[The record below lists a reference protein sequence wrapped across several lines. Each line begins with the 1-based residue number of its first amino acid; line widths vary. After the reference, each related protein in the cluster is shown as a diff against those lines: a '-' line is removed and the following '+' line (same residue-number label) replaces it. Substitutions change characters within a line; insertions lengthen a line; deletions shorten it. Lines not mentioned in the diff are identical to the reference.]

1 MALFLVVRSLG
12 RARVGRIFQQASS
25 AVVIAP
31 CDTGNKSQAEG
42 NSMAGGD
49 ESYLQEFGSSESSAA
64 FPGASVL
71 GNGNGLSFAGM
82 LAMQRQISM
91 GFATAA
97 VAVDKRAEKAQSVH
111 KTKGSAKK
119 KARKFHHSRAQSTY
133 WWKMEKELL
142 ANLKAWPIDVDLD
155 VLLQDG
161 MAGGISIDAKGV
173 QNVMYHLAHG
183 KEIDAWEAGEEVS
196 RVTAAE
202 RAEMAVDPYEDV
214 PRPRPDFNCSP
225 EDARR
230 ALNLFEW
237 WQRRNP
243 DTPQLPQLNGLLKAL
258 SAGGL
263 KEEMGALWDTYKAH
277 AKDDPRLVSDFLS
290 AYHQSDMFD
299 EVLAVY
305 KEAQDSGLA
314 LGTKS
319 GDYAMRAMI
328 AKGYPLDALWAAF
341 TDSVARSGAALFN
354 WRTFE
359 TLLEQGVTVEK
370 VLGLKYTNLDRV
382 KGRLIK
388 ALTNLGRK
396 DEASEIV
403 RELLKEDQ
411 PSMPLIPFVS
421 MLVTLVKSGYPDE
434 ARKLA
439 ELQKRLHGL
448 DVGAALT
455 FMMRNLKDGWIG
467 IDAFDTLQALEGQH
481 RTSIAVRAELI
492 HLCFKVRA
500 TDKVYQVRLRFG
512 LFMRLVI
519 PIYAGVSIL
528 TFPVQISCRSMAFT
542 MLSEAMFLVLV
553 LDEELDNWQACQWRL
568 RFPCLPC
575 ILKL

>member
-1 MALFLVVRSLG
+1 MALFLVARSLG

-31 CDTGNKSQAEG
+31 RDTGNESQAER
-42 NSMAGGD
+42 NLMVGGD
-49 ESYLQEFGSSESSAA
+49 ESPLQEFGSSESSTT

-71 GNGNGLSFAGM
+71 GNGNCLSFAGM

-97 VAVDKRAEKAQSVH
+97 VAVDKRAEKSKPVH
-111 KTKGSAKK
+111 KTKGSAT
-119 KARKFHHSRAQSTY
+119 KAAERKSHRSRETIGTQ

-161 MAGGISIDAKGV
+161 MAGGISIDARGV
-173 QNVMYHLAHG
+173 QSIMFHIAQG
-183 KEIDAWEAGEEVS
+183 KEINAWEAGEEIID
-196 RVTAAE
+196 TAAE
-202 RAEMAVDPYEDV
+202 NAEMAVDTYEDV
-214 PRPRPDFNCSP
+214 SRPTRDFNCSP

-243 DTPQLPQLNGLLKAL
+243 DTAQLAQLNGLLKAL

-263 KEEMGALWDTYKAH
+263 KEEMGALWATYKAH

-328 AKGYPLDALWAAF
+328 AKGSPLDALWAAF
-341 TDSVARSGAALFN
+341 TDWVARSGAVPFN

-370 VLGLKYTNLDRV
+370 ILGLKYTSPVRV
-382 KGRLIK
+382 KCRLIG
-388 ALTNLGRK
+388 ALMNLGRK

-421 MLVTLVKSGYPDE
+421 MLVTLVKSGYPNE
-434 ARKLA
+434 ARQLA
-439 ELQKRLHGL
+439 ELQKRLHGVN
-448 DVGAALT
+448 VGPALT
-455 FMMRNLKDGWIG
+455 FMMRNLSVRWIG
-467 IDAFDTLQALEGQH
+467 IDAFNTLQALEGPH
-481 RTSIAVRAELI
+481 RTSFGVRVELI
-492 HLCFKVRA
+492 NQCFRVRD

-512 LFMRLVI
+512 LFMCRFFIDLCVYF
-519 PIYAGVSIL
+519 PPSGVL
-528 TFPVQISCRSMAFT
+528 MCR
-542 MLSEAMFLVLV
+542 
-553 LDEELDNWQACQWRL
+553 
-568 RFPCLPC
+568 
-575 ILKL
+575 

>member
-12 RARVGRIFQQASS
+12 RAKVGRMFQQASS

-31 CDTGNKSQAEG
+31 CDTGNGSQAEG
-42 NSMAGGD
+42 NLTGGGD
-49 ESYLQEFGSSESSAA
+49 ESYLREFGSSESSAA

-71 GNGNGLSFAGM
+71 GNGNSLSFVGM

-97 VAVDKRAEKAQSVH
+97 VAVDKRAEKPKMVH
-111 KTKGSAKK
+111 KKKGSAKK
-119 KARKFHHSRAQSTY
+119 KATQRKFYRIDAQSTQ

-142 ANLKAWPIDVDLD
+142 ANLRAWPIDVDLD

-161 MAGGISIDAKGV
+161 KAGGRLMDAKAV

-183 KEIDAWEAGEEVS
+183 KEIDAWEAGEEI
-196 RVTAAE
+196 RDTAAE
-202 RAEMAVDPYEDV
+202 SAEMAVDPYEDV
-214 PRPRPDFNCSP
+214 PRPSRDFNCSP

-243 DTPQLPQLNGLLKAL
+243 DTPQVTQLNGLLKAL

-263 KEEMGALWDTYKAH
+263 KEEMGALWATYKAH

-299 EVLAVY
+299 ESLAVY

-319 GDYAMRAMI
+319 GNYAMRAMI

-341 TDSVARSGAALFN
+341 TDTVARSGDALFN

-359 TLLEQGVTVEK
+359 TLLEQGMTVEK
-370 VLGLKYTNLDRV
+370 ILGLKYTALDRV
-382 KGRLIK
+382 KCRVIK
-388 ALTNLGRK
+388 ALTNLGRQN
-396 DEASEIV
+396 EASKIV
-403 RELLKEDQ
+403 RDLLKEDQ
-411 PSMPLIPFVS
+411 APVPLIRFVS
-421 MLVTLVKSGYPDE
+421 MLVTLVKCGYPDE
-434 ARKLA
+434 ARQLA
-439 ELQKRLHGL
+439 DLQKRQHGL

-455 FMMRNLKDGWIG
+455 FMMRNLSDGWIG

-481 RTSIAVRAELI
+481 RTSIALRAEFI
-492 HLCFKVRA
+492 HQCFRVRA
-500 TDKVYQVRLRFG
+500 TDKVYQVRLRFAS

-519 PIYAGVSIL
+519 GINAGVSIL
-528 TFPVQISCRSMAFT
+528 TFPIPILCRFMAFT
-542 MLSEAMFLVLV
+542 ILSEAILLVQV
-553 LDEELDNWQACQWRL
+553 
-568 RFPCLPC
+568 PG
-575 ILKL
+575 